1 MEAPPDCPE
10 CGSER
15 YWEERG
21 AGVSHPKCPE
31 CFHPDCHVCGSTG
44 MHRHHTSYDPEKLM
58 WVCKTCHM
66 KIHHEDGFRD
76 DLLPDMTRT
85 EAEKKFSL
93 TK

>member
-1 MEAPPDCPE
+1 
-10 CGSER
+10 
-15 YWEERG
+15 
-21 AGVSHPKCPE
+21 
-31 CFHPDCHVCGSTG
+31 

>member
-1 MEAPPDCPE
+1 M
-10 CGSER
+10 GR
-15 YWEERG
+15 
-21 AGVSHPKCPE
+21 HQ
-31 CFHPDCHVCGSTG
+31 
-44 MHRHHTSYDPEKLM
+44 HHTSYNPENLM
-58 WVCKTCHM
+58 WVCKDCHM